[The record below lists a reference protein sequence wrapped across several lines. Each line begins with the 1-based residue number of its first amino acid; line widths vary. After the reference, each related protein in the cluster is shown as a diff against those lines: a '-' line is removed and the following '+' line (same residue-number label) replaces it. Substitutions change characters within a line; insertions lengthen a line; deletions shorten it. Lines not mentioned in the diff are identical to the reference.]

1 MKAVY
6 FVFTCFIS
14 FFITILSQS
23 QTPISGEEMTSQE
36 KDKILACVELV
47 SRKFQKDEV
56 RLNSNIQILIFL

>member
-6 FVFTCFIS
+6 LVFTCFLS

-23 QTPISGEEMTSQE
+23 QTSINGEEMTSFE

-56 RLNSNIQILIFL
+56 RI